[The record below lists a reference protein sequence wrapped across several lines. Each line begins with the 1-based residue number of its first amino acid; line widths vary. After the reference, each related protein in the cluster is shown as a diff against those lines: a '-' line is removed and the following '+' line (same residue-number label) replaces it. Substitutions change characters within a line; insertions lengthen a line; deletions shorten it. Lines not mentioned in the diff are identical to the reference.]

1 MEEKISPLTI
11 ARRLL
16 PLCLALVLTQTYIW
30 TALVGWEEVANGNHA
45 SARETVIAIGTTAS
59 PTVMLIVVISIGEA
73 ILLDSV
79 WGIIMVTAGYL
90 TNKFVKPLIE
100 RHKEEGRVE
109 GITAGREEGIAVGEA
124 KGREEGIAVGE
135 AKGREEGESAANR
148 RWTEWNSRRIEAERA
163 GVPFDEPPPA
173 P

>member
-1 MEEKISPLTI
+1 MEEKLSPLTI

-30 TALVGWEEVANGNHA
+30 TALVGWEEVANGSHA
-45 SARETVIAIGTTAS
+45 GARETVIAIGTTAS

-73 ILLDSV
+73 ILLDSA
-79 WGIIMVTAGYL
+79 WGVIMVTAGYL

-100 RHKEEGRVE
+100 RHKAEGREE

-124 KGREEGIAVGE
+124 KGREEGMSEGIAVGE
-135 AKGREEGESAANR
+135 ADANR
-148 RWTEWNSRRIEAERA
+148 RWTEWNSRRIAAERA
-163 GVPFDEPPPA
+163 GVPFNEPPPA
-173 P
+173 S

>member
-1 MEEKISPLTI
+1 MDNEFFSPLSI

-30 TALVGWEEVANGNHA
+30 TALVGWEEVANGSHA
-45 SARETVIAIGTTAS
+45 GARETVIAIGTTAS

-73 ILLDSV
+73 ILLDFA

-100 RHKEEGRVE
+100 RHKEEGREE
-109 GITAGREEGIAVGEA
+109 GMTAGREEGIA
-124 KGREEGIAVGE
+124 IGE
-135 AKGREEGESAANR
+135 AKGREEGEVAERS
-148 RWTEWNSRRIEAERA
+148 RWTEWNSRRIAAERA

-173 P
+173 S

>member
-30 TALVGWEEVANGNHA
+30 TALVGWEEVANGGHA
-45 SARETVIAIGTTAS
+45 GARETVIAIGTTAS

-109 GITAGREEGIAVGEA
+109 GREEGITAGREEGMS
-124 KGREEGIAVGE
+124 EGIAVGE
-135 AKGREEGESAANR
+135 AKGREEGEADANR

-173 P
+173 S

>member
-11 ARRLL
+11 AGRLL

-30 TALVGWEEVANGNHA
+30 TALVGWEEVANGSHA
-45 SARETVIAIGTTAS
+45 SARKTVIAIVTAAS
-59 PTVMLIVVISIGEA
+59 PPVMLIVVVSIGEA
-73 ILLDSV
+73 ILIDFA
-79 WGIIMVTAGYL
+79 WGVIMVTARYL

-100 RHKEEGRVE
+100 RHKAEGRDE

-124 KGREEGIAVGE
+124 D
-135 AKGREEGESAANR
+135 ANR
-148 RWTEWNSRRIEAERA
+148 RWTEWNSRRLEAERA

-173 P
+173 S

>member
-45 SARETVIAIGTTAS
+45 GARETVIAIGTTAS
-59 PTVMLIVVISIGEA
+59 PTVMLIVVISIGET

-100 RHKEEGRVE
+100 RHKAEGREE
-109 GITAGREEGIAVGEA
+109 GITAGREEGMS
-124 KGREEGIAVGE
+124 EGIATGE
-135 AKGREEGESAANR
+135 ADANR

-173 P
+173 S

>member
-30 TALVGWEEVANGNHA
+30 TALVGWEEVANGSHA
-45 SARETVIAIGTTAS
+45 SARATVIAIGTTAS

-100 RHKEEGRVE
+100 RHKAEGREE
-109 GITAGREEGIAVGEA
+109 GITAGREEGMS
-124 KGREEGIAVGE
+124 EGIATGE
-135 AKGREEGESAANR
+135 AAANR

-173 P
+173 S

>member
-1 MEEKISPLTI
+1 MDNEFFSPLSI

-30 TALVGWEEVANGNHA
+30 TALVGWEEVANGSHA
-45 SARETVIAIGTTAS
+45 GARETVIAIGTTAS

-73 ILLDSV
+73 ILLDFA

-100 RHKEEGRVE
+100 RHKEEGR
-109 GITAGREEGIAVGEA
+109 
-124 KGREEGIAVGE
+124 EEGIAVGE
-135 AKGREEGESAANR
+135 AKGREEGEASERR

-173 P
+173 S

>member
-30 TALVGWEEVANGNHA
+30 TALVGWEEVANGSHA
-45 SARETVIAIGTTAS
+45 GARATVIAIGTTAS

-73 ILLDSV
+73 ILLDSA
-79 WGIIMVTAGYL
+79 WGVIMVTAGYL
-90 TNKFVKPLIE
+90 TNKFVKPIIE
-100 RHKEEGRVE
+100 RHKAEGRVE
-109 GITAGREEGIAVGEA
+109 GITAGREEGMT
-124 KGREEGIAVGE
+124 EGIAVGE
-135 AKGREEGESAANR
+135 ADANR

-163 GVPFDEPPPA
+163 GVPFDEPPPSS
-173 P
+173 

>member
-1 MEEKISPLTI
+1 MEEKISPLSI

-30 TALVGWEEVANGNHA
+30 TALVGWEEVANGSHA
-45 SARETVIAIGTTAS
+45 GARETVIAIGTTAS
-59 PTVMLIVVISIGEA
+59 PTVMLIVVISIGET
-73 ILLDSV
+73 ILLDFA

-100 RHKEEGRVE
+100 RHKAEGRD
-109 GITAGREEGIAVGEA
+109 EGIAVGEA
-124 KGREEGIAVGE
+124 KGREEGMSEGIAEGIAVGE
-135 AKGREEGESAANR
+135 ADANR

-173 P
+173 S

>member
-30 TALVGWEEVANGNHA
+30 TALVGWEEVANGSHA

-73 ILLDSV
+73 ILLDSA
-79 WGIIMVTAGYL
+79 WGVIMVTAGYL
-90 TNKFVKPLIE
+90 TNKFVKPIIE
-100 RHKEEGRVE
+100 RHKAEGRVE
-109 GITAGREEGIAVGEA
+109 GITAGREEGMT
-124 KGREEGIAVGE
+124 EGIAVGE
-135 AKGREEGESAANR
+135 ADANR

-163 GVPFDEPPPA
+163 GVPFDEPPPSS
-173 P
+173 

>member
-11 ARRLL
+11 AGRLL

-30 TALVGWEEVANGNHA
+30 TALVGWEEVANGGHA
-45 SARETVIAIGTTAS
+45 SARETVIAIVTTAS
-59 PTVMLIVVISIGEA
+59 PPVMLIVVVSIGEA
-73 ILLDSV
+73 ILIDFA
-79 WGIIMVTAGYL
+79 WGLIMVTARYL

-100 RHKEEGRVE
+100 RHKAEGRAE
-109 GITAGREEGIAVGEA
+109 GMSEGIATGEA
-124 KGREEGIAVGE
+124 D
-135 AKGREEGESAANR
+135 ANR

-173 P
+173 S

>member
-1 MEEKISPLTI
+1 MEEKFSPLTI

-45 SARETVIAIGTTAS
+45 SARETVIAIVTTAS
-59 PTVMLIVVISIGEA
+59 PPVMLIVVVSIGEA
-73 ILLDSV
+73 ILIDFA
-79 WGIIMVTAGYL
+79 WGIMMVTARYL

-100 RHKEEGRVE
+100 RHKAE
-109 GITAGREEGIAVGEA
+109 GEA
-124 KGREEGIAVGE
+124 
-135 AKGREEGESAANR
+135 AANR
-148 RWTEWNSRRIEAERA
+148 RWTEWNSRRLEAERA

-173 P
+173 S